1 MFESNYTL
9 TVFLVLFVAVLCI
22 FIQRFFKKY
31 LESDQYYYLKDIT
44 LVAAWALCGIWAPD
58 RPLKITIAAGV
69 AAACVG
75 FCQKV
80 TRGRNL
86 RFVYFIVGLGFS
98 LFGPRIA
105 FIEFAQGEYYYLSY
119 FASIAISTLW
129 IGVFPIFF
137 QEIDEIPGMCG
148 LLLTVSWTLVSIVIM
163 LSSQNLREAVQLC
176 IIGMVLI
183 LVFWSRHIHAYRR
196 LTEPLTALWG
206 TLFAGLSIFGV
217 SKGVAF
223 YTLAVLPLGL
233 FTLPLIETSISV
245 VSAAFSPKPTGN
257 LILYRKLL
265 SKGMDHAASVHT
277 VVMICAFIGCIAA
290 FLQIETTSFLVLV
303 TVAISVSIV
312 TWVFF
317 RYASQSARN
326 QFRKPELWGI
336 RVDNISLNYAITQV
350 QHWINKGS
358 GHFMIVTPDALAAL
372 RSRTDSRYR
381 KIIKNAGLV
390 LPDGAGLIAA
400 LKLLRTPIQERI
412 PGVEFTEHICK
423 RASYE
428 GWGIWFLGGAPGVA
442 EAAAQKLAE
451 KYPGLNVAGTRN
463 GYFTDKDTDDICR
476 EIRESQASILFVG
489 LGVPKQEYWLEENLA
504 RSGAT
509 VGMGIGGTMDV
520 ISGKL
525 TRAPRIWQKLCLEW
539 LYRTI
544 QEPWR
549 WRRILKLPLFA
560 FYVLLTIL
568 HIDNFN
574 QDESYEDINLN

>member
-1 MFESNYTL
+1 MFENNYTI
-9 TVFLVLFVAVLCI
+9 TVFLVMFIAVVCI
-22 FIQRFFKKY
+22 LIQKFFKKY

-44 LVAAWALCGIWAPD
+44 LVAAWALCGIWTPD

-69 AAACVG
+69 VAACIG

-80 TRGRNL
+80 TKGKNL
-86 RFVYFIVGLGFS
+86 RFLYFIVGLGFS

-129 IGVFPIFF
+129 IGIFPIFF

-163 LSSQNLREAVQLC
+163 LSSQNLRAAVQLC

-183 LVFWSRHIHAYRR
+183 LVFWSRHINAYRR

-233 FTLPLIETSISV
+233 FMLPLIETSISV
-245 VSAAFSPKPTGN
+245 VSAAFSTKPTGN
-257 LILYRKLL
+257 LILYRKFL
-265 SKGMDHAASVHT
+265 SKGMDHATAFHR
-277 VVMICAFIGCIAA
+277 VVMICAFIGCMAA
-290 FLQIETTSFLVLV
+290 FIQLGTTSFLILI
-303 TVAISVSIV
+303 TAAISISTV
-312 TWVFF
+312 TWAFF
-317 RYASQSARN
+317 RYASESGKNQS
-326 QFRKPELWGI
+326 RKQGLWGI
-336 RVDNISLNYAITQV
+336 TVDNISLNYAITQV
-350 QHWINKGS
+350 QHWINKGNK
-358 GHFMIVTPDALAAL
+358 HHMIVTPDALAAL
-372 RSRTDSRYR
+372 RSRTDERYR
-381 KIIKNAGLV
+381 KIVRHADLV
-390 LPDGAGLIAA
+390 LPDGSGLIAA
-400 LKLLRTPIQERI
+400 LKILHSPIQERI

-428 GWGIWFLGGAPGVA
+428 GWGIWFLGGSPGVA
-442 EAAAQKLAE
+442 EAASKKLTE
-451 KYPGLNVAGTRN
+451 KYPGLNVSGTRN
-463 GYFTDKDTDDICR
+463 GYFADDEIDDICM
-476 EIRESQASILFVG
+476 EIRESKAKILFVG
-489 LGVPKQEYWLEENLA
+489 LGVPRQEYWLEENLA
-504 RSGAT
+504 KTNAT

-525 TRAPRIWQKLCLEW
+525 ARAPKIWQKLCLEW

-549 WRRILKLPLFA
+549 WRRILKLPIFA
-560 FYVLLTIL
+560 FYIILTAL

-574 QDESYEDINLN
+574 PELSYEEPDLD